1 MENYF
6 IINEEKVIELYQS
19 LNMSGYFPK
28 IHLSFLK
35 AVICYLS
42 IKNIHI
48 TEKEIAKMVCGNI
61 KITMRKLMEY
71 EYTRSLLK
79 DYFKA
84 AYEKENWDQIM
95 GMIDELYIKMGR
107 KYL

>member
-6 IINEEKVIELYQS
+6 VINEEKVIELYQS
-19 LNMSGYFPK
+19 LNMSGYFQK
-28 IHLSFLK
+28 THLSFLK

-84 AYEKENWDQIM
+84 AYEKEKWDQIM